1 MNTIYTNYKNVK
13 DFINKIIEYDNID
26 DILDQYK
33 SHSDKG
39 FIFERLF
46 DIIIKFGFCTIF
58 PNSLFTHK
66 IGNTNKGKLRDLQN
80 LEKYLSKKVISGNST
95 GCSDIT
101 LQNKN
106 DGTYIFIS
114 SKYNKNNE
122 KSVDEYDIQN
132 IIAIINDNKHIYK
145 KYIIYLAVFDKKKVL
160 DKVKKS
166 SKTSKYI
173 TKYMKKDN
181 ILDKNDLNEYFC
193 EFKKS
198 ILINKNKDWQSI
210 YLKIKQ
216 KLHLRFHQQ
225 LITQKTSELIEEGNK
240 SFLWGCKC
248 RSGKTFMIGGI
259 IIKQFNIKQKLNVL
273 IITPAPNETAPQF
286 TEDLFNK
293 FSDFNEFRIHHIEN
307 SKMFDKMEFDKNNI
321 FVISK
326 QLLQKYINEN
336 TIHKIKDLKL
346 DIIGFDENH
355 FSGTTDLSKNI
366 LNSYSTKNTVKIYL
380 TATYNKPLK
389 EWDITKECQLYWD
402 IEDEQICKNI
412 LIDEN
417 NLDKLKEKHGYEYIS
432 KTIEYYDKLGYTIND
447 IFNCYTKMPELLLIT
462 NLFDQ
467 QKYEILKEK
476 LKKENKFGFCFDTL
490 FGLNKNKTKFIFEEE
505 VKTFLRYISG
515 SNKEVDGEKT
525 IFPRIK
531 YICAQNETRIPFTQ
545 IWFLPPN
552 NINNISECLK
562 KIMIKDKLL
571 KNYDIMIINNKN
583 KDLVKDIKD

>member
-1 MNTIYTNYKNVK
+1 MN
-13 DFINKIIEYDNID
+13 NKE
-26 DILDQYK
+26 
-33 SHSDKG
+33 
-39 FIFERLF
+39 
-46 DIIIKFGFCTIF
+46 
-58 PNSLFTHK
+58 
-66 IGNTNKGKLRDLQN
+66 KL
-80 LEKYLSKKVISGNST
+80 I
-95 GCSDIT
+95 
-101 LQNKN
+101 
-106 DGTYIFIS
+106 
-114 SKYNKNNE
+114 
-122 KSVDEYDIQN
+122 
-132 IIAIINDNKHIYK
+132 
-145 KYIIYLAVFDKKKVL
+145 
-160 DKVKKS
+160 
-166 SKTSKYI
+166 
-173 TKYMKKDN
+173 
-181 ILDKNDLNEYFC
+181 
-193 EFKKS
+193 
-198 ILINKNKDWQSI
+198 
-210 YLKIKQ
+210 
-216 KLHLRFHQQ
+216 LRFHQE
-225 LITQKTSELIEEGNK
+225 LITKKTCDLIEEGNK

-248 RSGKTFMIGGI
+248 RSGKTYMIGGI
-259 IIKQFNIKQKLNVL
+259 IIKQLKIKKKLNVL
-273 IITPAPNETAPQF
+273 IITPAPTETIPQF
-286 TEDLFNK
+286 TDDLFDKFQDFNK
-293 FSDFNEFRIHHIEN
+293 FKIHYIEN
-307 SKMFDKMEFDKNNI
+307 SKSLKNLEILENNI
-321 FVISK
+321 FIMSK
-326 QLLQKYINEN
+326 QLLQKYINDK
-336 TIHKIKDLKL
+336 TIMKIKQLKL

-417 NLDKLKEKHGYEYIS
+417 NLDKLKEKHGCEYIS

-476 LKKENKFGFCFDTL
+476 LNKENKFGFCFDTL

-562 KIMIKDKLL
+562 NIMIKDKLL

-583 KDLVKDIKD
+583 KDLVKDIKDEINKREIEAKDTYKNGLIILAEYSFTLAVLCLIHCLAIKIGSFT